1 MGMKFKKDHFDEGM
15 REQPLRL
22 LIPVIVSVLVI
33 VILSYVARFYSAS
46 FSQRTE
52 DWGTLGD
59 YFGGLMNPV
68 ISFATLMV
76 AYAVWKLQKSELH
89 DTQMALKEQAKT
101 AELQRQEQ
109 RFFDLLRVYQ
119 TTVDGLFL
127 EHGEYLKG
135 RAVLYKWFKNQ
146 PGHYI
151 KQMPDGQSL
160 QSIGGQSAHQG
171 RPAEV
176 LKDSWLTAKPSNQV
190 FDHYFRVVFRVLN
203 DAELLLTQN
212 RLQYVELFIDQLS
225 QTEIFLLAL
234 HLWASEDGHARQT
247 VAREYGLLK
256 HLPKGDFRSLLETDL
271 PDLFNQKH
279 IRSGVMTKDAA
290 PC

>member
-1 MGMKFKKDHFDEGM
+1 MKFKNEKRGENVWERALH
-15 REQPLRL
+15 L
-22 LIPVIVSVLVI
+22 LIPTIIVLLVI
-33 VILSYVARFYSAS
+33 VLASYITRFYSTS

-68 ISFATLMV
+68 ISFATLIV

-160 QSIGGQSAHQG
+160 QSIGGQSAHQS

-176 LKDSWLTAKPSNQV
+176 LKESWLTAKPSNQV

-234 HLWASEDGHARQT
+234 HLWASEDGHARQA
-247 VAREYGLLK
+247 VACEYGLLK
-256 HLPKGDFRSLLETDL
+256 HLPNGDFRKLLETEL
-271 PDLFNQKH
+271 PALFTEKH
-279 IRSGVMTKDAA
+279 TSSGVLTKEVT